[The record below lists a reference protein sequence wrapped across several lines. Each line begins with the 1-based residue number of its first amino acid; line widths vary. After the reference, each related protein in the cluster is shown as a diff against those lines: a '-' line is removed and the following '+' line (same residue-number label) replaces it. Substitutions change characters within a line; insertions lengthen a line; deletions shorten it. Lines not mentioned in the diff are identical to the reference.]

1 MAASLDDPQAPA
13 GALAFVYPRSRMIST
28 ATAPPKH
35 GIAETAIMHTT
46 SKARSIILYG
56 SSITL
61 GLILCKAWFFA
72 QSLI

>member
-1 MAASLDDPQAPA
+1 
-13 GALAFVYPRSRMIST
+13 MIST
-28 ATAPPKH
+28 ATAPSK
-35 GIAETAIMHTT
+35 GFWLGETAMHTT
-46 SKARSIILYG
+46 SKGRSIILYG

>member
-1 MAASLDDPQAPA
+1 
-13 GALAFVYPRSRMIST
+13 MIST
-28 ATAPPKH
+28 ATAPLS
-35 GIAETAIMHTT
+35 GVRFGETAIMNGI
-46 SKARSIILYG
+46 SKTRSVILYG

>member
-1 MAASLDDPQAPA
+1 MF
-13 GALAFVYPRSRMIST
+13 G
-28 ATAPPKH
+28 
-35 GIAETAIMHTT
+35 ETAIMNGM
-46 SKARSIILYG
+46 SKTRSVILYG